1 MLFME
6 RIPFELPDVGLREIS
21 GHLYIENDFLV
32 IELVDALVG
41 EFDKDKK
48 TIEIEPAA
56 LKLLEINTGV
66 LKDKLIVR
74 TYSSE
79 FLKHIPGDHTGE
91 VAFSCWRNHR
101 DRLRRLVLRMQR
113 LMELA

>member
-1 MLFME
+1 ME
-6 RIPFELPDVGLREIS
+6 RIPFVLPDVGLREIS

-41 EFDKDKK
+41 EFDKEKK

-56 LKLLEINTGV
+56 LQLLELDTGI
-66 LKDKLIVR
+66 LKDKLVVR

-79 FLKHIPGDHTGE
+79 FLKHIPGDYTGD
-91 VAFSCWRNHR
+91 VTFSCWRNYR
-101 DRLRRLVLRMQR
+101 DRLRRLVLQMQR